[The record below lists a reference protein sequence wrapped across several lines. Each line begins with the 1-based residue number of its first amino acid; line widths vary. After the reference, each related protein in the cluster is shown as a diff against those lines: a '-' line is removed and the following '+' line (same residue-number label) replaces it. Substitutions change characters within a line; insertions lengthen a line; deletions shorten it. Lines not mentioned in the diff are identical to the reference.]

1 MSLNSPN
8 GLRARSP
15 VNSPH
20 RILIVD
26 DEEIVVVALR
36 ETLARAGYNVTACLS
51 PLKALEILERDAY
64 SVIISDQQ
72 MPHML
77 GLDFLLQVKDL
88 QPDASRIL
96 ITAVL
101 SLDTVIDA
109 INKGEIYRFIVKP
122 WLREELL
129 ATVAN
134 AVSRFEL
141 LQQNSLLQATTL
153 AMNEQLAGLN
163 RSLKDKVAEVEQQ
176 NLQLRQQKEAL
187 EKNLARSIELCVQ
200 TLSAFYPTLGNQA
213 RRVSELCRGMGK
225 SARLSEAQLQTLEV
239 AGWLH
244 DIGLVGVPRQ
254 LIRKWQTN
262 QVLEEEERLL
272 IERHPVLGQQLAA
285 FVHDLEEVGRVIRG
299 HHERFDGKGYPDGLK
314 GDDIPWLARLLAVAI
329 AYAESAADVDSTLQV
344 LRLESGIAFDPE
356 AVRAFL
362 RAVPEVE
369 LPRKERE
376 VLISELEPG
385 MVLAKGIYTSN
396 GLLLIPEGQQ
406 LSAPYID
413 KLLNHNRIYPIN
425 QSLVVYC

>member
-1 MSLNSPN
+1 MILNSSN
-8 GLRARSP
+8 GSP
-15 VNSPH
+15 RPAPIKSPH
-20 RILIVD
+20 RILVVD
-26 DEEIVVVALR
+26 DEEIVLFALR
-36 ETLARAGYNVTACLS
+36 ETLVRAGYQVTSCTS

-72 MPHML
+72 MPSML
-77 GLDFLLQVKDL
+77 GLDFLQQVKQR

-129 ATVAN
+129 ATVTN

-141 LQQNSLLQATTL
+141 LQQNAVLQATTL
-153 AMNEQLAGLN
+153 AMNEQLAQLN
-163 RSLKDKVAEVEQQ
+163 RSLEDKVLEVEQQ
-176 NLQLRQQKEAL
+176 NLQLRRQKEAL

-200 TLSAFYPTLGNQA
+200 TLETFYPTLGNQA
-213 RRVSELCRGMGK
+213 RRVTELCRAMGP
-225 SARLSEAQLQTLEV
+225 SANLTSQQQQTLEV
-239 AGWLH
+239 AAWLH
-244 DIGLVGVPRQ
+244 DIGLLGIPRP
-254 LIRKWQTN
+254 LIRKLQTN
-262 QVLEEEERLL
+262 SQLEEEEALMVQK
-272 IERHPVLGQQLAA
+272 HPVMGQQLAG
-285 FVHDLEEVGRVIRG
+285 FVHDLEEVGAVIRA
-299 HHERFDGKGYPDGLK
+299 HHERFDGKGYPDALK
-314 GDDIPWLARLLAVAI
+314 GEEIPWLARLLGVAI
-329 AYAESAADVDSTLQV
+329 AYAESTADEDTSLQI
-344 LRLESGIAFDPE
+344 LRLESGTAYDPE

-362 RAVPEVE
+362 RAVPNVD

-396 GLLLIPEGQQ
+396 GLLLLPEGQQ
-406 LSAPYID
+406 LSEPYID

-425 QSLVVYC
+425 QSLVVFC